1 MPNTSMITE
10 EIIFKIYSYLVHIYV
25 KKKRTSSEVKVIVGP
40 FKVKKNNYIV
50 ALLSQNIFI
59 KVWSYRYVFITYF
72 LKWTSTQNK
81 EKSWS

>member
-59 KVWSYRYVFITYF
+59 KV
-72 LKWTSTQNK
+72 
-81 EKSWS
+81 